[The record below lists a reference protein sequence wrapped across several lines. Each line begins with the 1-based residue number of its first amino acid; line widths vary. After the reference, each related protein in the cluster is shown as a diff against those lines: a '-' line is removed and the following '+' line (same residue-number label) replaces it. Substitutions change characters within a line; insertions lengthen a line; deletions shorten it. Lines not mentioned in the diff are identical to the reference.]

1 MAHVRGQTRTIHL
14 FLRGIEAATVHF
26 NLTLTA
32 YEGRSIFGNNPMS
45 MTLRDRV
52 ERVLLCLFVG
62 WLAWR
67 IGYAIYLG
75 STSWVSGLILVDELM
90 VLAFVMFGRRAKDV
104 STSAR
109 EWILAFAGSA
119 APLLVQPGGTQLAPT
134 LLLAFLFM
142 ISIFAQVAAKLSLNR
157 SFGIVPANRGVV
169 TKGLYSFVRHPVYAS
184 YLLGH
189 IAFWLTNPTL
199 WNFGV
204 YVVAM
209 GLQVMRIL
217 AEEGLLSRDPE
228 YAAYRLV
235 VRYRLV
241 PGVF

>member
-1 MAHVRGQTRTIHL
+1 
-14 FLRGIEAATVHF
+14 
-26 NLTLTA
+26 
-32 YEGRSIFGNNPMS
+32 MS

-67 IGYAIYLG
+67 VGFAIAQG
-75 STSWVSGLILVDELM
+75 DTSWVSGLILVDELA
-90 VLAFVMFGRRAKDV
+90 VLAFVIFGRRAKDV
-104 STSAR
+104 STSWR
-109 EWILAFAGSA
+109 EWVLAFAGSA
-119 APLLVQPGGTQLAPT
+119 APLLVQPGGHQMAPT
-134 LLLAFLFM
+134 VVLAFLFV
-142 ISIFAQVAAKLSLNR
+142 ISIFAQLAAKLSLNR

-169 TKGLYSFVRHPVYAS
+169 TKGLYRFVRHPVYAS

-189 IAFWLTNPTL
+189 VAFWLTNPTM
-199 WNFGV
+199 WNLGV

-217 AEEGLLSRDPE
+217 AEEGILSRDQ
-228 YAAYRLV
+228 AYVDYKQV

>member
-1 MAHVRGQTRTIHL
+1 
-14 FLRGIEAATVHF
+14 
-26 NLTLTA
+26 
-32 YEGRSIFGNNPMS
+32 MS
-45 MTLRDRV
+45 MANRDRV
-52 ERVLLCLFVG
+52 ERTLLCLFVG

-67 IGYAIYLG
+67 IGFAIFAG
-75 STSWVSGLILVDELM
+75 ATSWVSGLLLIDELM
-90 VLAFVMFGRRAKDV
+90 MLGFVMFGRSAKDV
-104 STSAR
+104 STSPR
-109 EWILAFAGSA
+109 EWILGFAGSA

-134 LLLAFLFM
+134 MVLAVLFM
-142 ISIFAQVAAKLSLNR
+142 LGLFAQVAAKLSLNR

-199 WNFGV
+199 YNLAV
-204 YVVAM
+204 YVVAL
-209 GLQVMRIL
+209 GLQVMRIM
-217 AEEGLLSRDPE
+217 AEEGLLTRDPE
-228 YAAYRLV
+228 YAAYRQV